1 MRKCVLILCLA
12 IMSIAPNSIFGNS
25 YVQTEKI
32 IFKMYL
38 YYNDPNMEHVHPR
51 IPSAPISVSLS
62 GHTFTFPA
70 HLAGETIEIM
80 SGDTVVYTSV
90 IGEDGTVTAPDDLT
104 GEYTLVL
111 YAGDKV
117 YSAEVEL

>member
-1 MRKCVLILCLA
+1 MKRIVYLLLLFVFCLPNLAKAEFETKMVVTLSAIDPTKQLGQVPRSLNECVRC
-12 IMSIAPNSIFGNS
+12 
-25 YVQTEKI
+25 Q
-32 IFKMYL
+32 
-38 YYNDPNMEHVHPR
+38 
-51 IPSAPISVSLS
+51 LS

-70 HLAGETIEIM
+70 CLAGDNIEVM

-90 IGEDGTVTAPDDLT
+90 IGEDGTVTAPDDLA